1 MLHERIS
8 RCSGTDWAHPS
19 GRFVV
24 CKLLLNRIE
33 WTERTC
39 VVKRRCVFSI
49 ILWIIIIVVVLLALG
64 YFARGR
70 RR

>member
-1 MLHERIS
+1 V
-8 RCSGTDWAHPS
+8 APF

-24 CKLLLNRIE
+24 CKQLLNEIE

-49 ILWIIIIVVVLLALG
+49 ILWVIIIVVVLLALG

>member
-1 MLHERIS
+1 LNDRL
-8 RCSGTDWAHPS
+8 GTDWAHPPR
-19 GRFVV
+19 RFVV
-24 CKLLLNRIE
+24 CKPLLNRIE

>member
-1 MLHERIS
+1 MR
-8 RCSGTDWAHPS
+8 RGAFW

-24 CKLLLNRIE
+24 CKPLLNEIE